1 MTAPWARPTSRP
13 DRRPASLPQPHV
25 RPDLRVVPP
34 PDPAVRARRR
44 ARLITTVLA
53 VLACAGL
60 FAIVGLHVLLAQGQ
74 AEVDRLET
82 QVDEVQADQQRLRLK
97 VAERESPAAIVAAAR
112 DRLGMVPL
120 GPIVHLPAVPAV
132 AAATR

>member
-1 MTAPWARPTSRP
+1 MTAPWARPASRP

-25 RPDLRVVPP
+25 RPNLRVVPP

-74 AEVDRLET
+74 AEVDLLEARVE
-82 QVDEVQADQQRLRLK
+82 QVQADQQRLRLQ
-97 VAERESPAAIVAAAR
+97 VAERESPRVIVAAAR

-120 GPIVHLPAVPAV
+120 GPVVHLPAAPA
-132 AAATR
+132 ASR